1 MVMDMGMDIMVST
14 NVKLMLSHHT
24 DMAMVM
30 VMDMD
35 MVTDMDMVMVMGM
48 DTMEFPMVIVDSDT
62 MVYTNVQLSHHTDI
76 PITVTA
82 MDMDTTP
89 SAMVIMDTA
98 MGIMD
103 SAMVT
108 MVFTSVQLSHHM
120 DIPIMVMVM
129 GMVMDTMHAPTDTMD
144 MVTPMSLSAVTI
156 KLFSL

>member
-1 MVMDMGMDIMVST
+1 
-14 NVKLMLSHHT
+14 
-24 DMAMVM
+24 MVM
-30 VMDMD
+30 VMD
-35 MVTDMDMVMVMGM
+35 MVTDMDMAMVMGM
-48 DTMEFPMVIVDSDT
+48 DTMDFPMVIMDSDT

-89 SAMVIMDTA
+89 TA

-156 KLFSL
+156 KLFSLKILKYVIFCYVYQR

>member
-1 MVMDMGMDIMVST
+1 
-14 NVKLMLSHHT
+14 MLSHHT

-35 MVTDMDMVMVMGM
+35 MVTDMDMVMVMFM
-48 DTMEFPMVIVDSDT
+48 DTMDFPMVIMDSDT
-62 MVYTNVQLSHHTDI
+62 MVYTNVQLSHHMDI
-76 PITVTA
+76 PIMVTA

-89 SAMVIMDTA
+89 SAMVITDTA
-98 MGIMD
+98 MVI
-103 SAMVT
+103 

-129 GMVMDTMHAPTDTMD
+129 GMVMDTMHAPTDTMV

>member
-1 MVMDMGMDIMVST
+1 
-14 NVKLMLSHHT
+14 
-24 DMAMVM
+24 
-30 VMDMD
+30 MD
-35 MVTDMDMVMVMGM
+35 MV
-48 DTMEFPMVIVDSDT
+48 
-62 MVYTNVQLSHHTDI
+62 
-76 PITVTA
+76 
-82 MDMDTTP
+82 TTP

-98 MGIMD
+98 MGIID

-156 KLFSL
+156 KLFSLKILKYVIFCYVYQR

>member
-1 MVMDMGMDIMVST
+1 
-14 NVKLMLSHHT
+14 
-24 DMAMVM
+24 MVM
-30 VMDMD
+30 VMD

-48 DTMEFPMVIVDSDT
+48 DTMDFPMVIMDSDT

-82 MDMDTTP
+82 MYMDTTP
-89 SAMVIMDTA
+89 
-98 MGIMD
+98 